1 MRKIF
6 SILLFFG
13 LVFGQTYQV
22 GDIVNDFAS
31 PICQNGEGEWSYNV
45 DGRNKVVW
53 INLFTSWWPS
63 CATEAPLTEN
73 IWQNYINEP
82 VVVVA
87 IGTDWNQPYSCEEWG
102 TAFGLTYPIIDDL
115 TNIYGLFGTGYIPH
129 NIIIGGDGEVLYSA
143 SGYQQTTIVNYIN
156 LGLENLDQD
165 ADNDGVFDDS
175 DNCPEVYNFLQNDI
189 DNDGLGD
196 ECDQCDNNV
205 FTVGD
210 LNGDGWKDLFDALT
224 LVDVLLQQ
232 GNNLCAEEAS
242 DINSDN
248 VINVLDVIVLIQE
261 LLGVNTQQA
270 VAYLQQILTTEEFS
284 KLTDELHYIGT
295 PFLLAWPNPSNEHM
309 FIAGNGIATIYD
321 MMGRVVKEINIDG
334 KYRWDTSGLPSG
346 LYHISNLNT
355 FLTVTLL
362 K

>member
-1 MRKIF
+1 
-6 SILLFFG
+6 
-13 LVFGQTYQV
+13 V
-22 GDIVNDFAS
+22 
-31 PICQNGEGEWSYNV
+31 
-45 DGRNKVVW
+45 
-53 INLFTSWWPS
+53 
-63 CATEAPLTEN
+63 EAPQTEY
-73 IWQNYINEP
+73 IYQNYINEP

-87 IGTDWNQPYSCEEWG
+87 IGTDWNQPYSCLQWG
-102 TAFGLTYPIIDDL
+102 TEFGLTYPIIDDI

-129 NIIIGGDGEVLYSA
+129 NVVIGGDGEVLYSG
-143 SGYQQTTIVNYIN
+143 SGYQQTAIVNFIN
-156 LGLENLDQD
+156 EGLSNLDQD
-165 ADNDGVFDDS
+165 IDNDNINDNV
-175 DNCPEVYNFLQNDI
+175 DNCPYVWNASQSDVDL
-189 DNDGLGD
+189 DGLGD
-196 ECDQCDNNV
+196 LCDQCDNTV

-210 LNGDGWKDLFDALT
+210 LNGDGWKDLIDALT
-224 LVDVLLQQ
+224 LVDVLLED
-232 GNNLCAEEAS
+232 GDNICAQESA
-242 DINSDN
+242 DINSDGITN
-248 VINVLDVIVLIQE
+248 ILDLVLLIQE